1 MKYDELISSFC
12 ALGNIMTELGNDR
25 PFSAKLKC
33 NATAYEKFNIAIRR
47 EIFHNG
53 WFTEELVRLSLLNLA
68 NWLNEKTLE
77 DWLSNY
83 PTAEKNKTI
92 AVIMAGNIPLV
103 GFHDFICVLFSGY
116 TIQIKLSS
124 EDNRLFRFIYE
135 ILVKID
141 ARFADKI
148 QIADGKLASFDA
160 VIATGGSASI
170 VHFKSFFSKVPHLFR
185 GNRSS
190 VAILNGKESPEE
202 LMLLGKDIFLY
213 FGRGCRN
220 VSHLLLPKGYSLNTI
235 FEQIISYSA
244 VINNKKYG
252 NNYDYHKTI
261 HLMNLEVFLDNNFVL
276 FKESNIL
283 HAPIG
288 MIYYHYYED
297 PAEITSYLE
306 IHKEEIQ
313 CIIGNDYQDFGS
325 SQQPQIDDYAD
336 NLNTMD
342 WLHNLG
348 YN

>member
-1 MKYDELISSFC
+1 
-12 ALGNIMTELGNDR
+12 MTELGNDR
-25 PFSAKLKC
+25 PYSTELSC
-33 NATAYEKFNIAIRR
+33 NATSYEQFNLAIQR

-53 WFTEELVRLSLLNLA
+53 WHTEELVRISLINLA
-68 NWLNEKTLE
+68 QWLNEETLE
-77 DWLSNY
+77 NWLASY
-83 PTAEKNKTI
+83 PYHEKKKTI

-103 GFHDFICVLFSGY
+103 GFHDFMCVLFSGY
-116 TIQIKLSS
+116 SIQIKLSS
-124 EDNRLFRFIYE
+124 EDNRLFHFIYE

-190 VAILNGKESPEE
+190 VAILSGKESPEE
-202 LMLLGKDIFLY
+202 LTLLGKDIFLY

-220 VSHLLLPKGYSLNTI
+220 VSHILLPKGYSLNTI
-235 FEQIISYSA
+235 FEQLISYSA

-288 MIYYHYYED
+288 MINYHYYANSTD
-297 PAEITSYLE
+297 IAEYLAK
-306 IHKEEIQ
+306 HKEEIQ
-313 CIIGNDYQDFGS
+313 CIVGENHKIFGS
-325 SQQPQIDDYAD
+325 TQEPKIDEYAD
-336 NLNTMD
+336 NINTMD
-342 WLHNLG
+342 WLHNL
-348 YN
+348 

>member
-1 MKYDELISSFC
+1 
-12 ALGNIMTELGNDR
+12 MTELGNDR
-25 PFSAKLKC
+25 PYSTELKC
-33 NATAYEKFNIAIRR
+33 NATSYEQFNSAIQR

-53 WFTEELVRLSLLNLA
+53 WHTEELVRISLINLA
-68 NWLNEKTLE
+68 QWLNEDTLE
-77 DWLSNY
+77 NWLASY
-83 PTAEKNKTI
+83 PYHEKKKTI

-103 GFHDFICVLFSGY
+103 GFHDFMCVLFSGY
-116 TIQIKLSS
+116 SIQIKLSS
-124 EDNRLFRFIYE
+124 EDNRLFHFIYE

-190 VAILNGKESPEE
+190 VAILSGKESPEE
-202 LMLLGKDIFLY
+202 LTLLGKDIFLY

-235 FEQIISYSA
+235 FEQLISYSA

-288 MIYYHYYED
+288 MINYHYYANSTD
-297 PAEITSYLE
+297 IAEYLAK
-306 IHKEEIQ
+306 HKEEIQ
-313 CIIGNDYQDFGS
+313 CIVGENHKIFGS
-325 SQQPQIDDYAD
+325 TQEPKIDEYAD
-336 NLNTMD
+336 NINTMD
-342 WLHNLG
+342 WLYNL
-348 YN
+348 

>member
-1 MKYDELISSFC
+1 
-12 ALGNIMTELGNDR
+12 MTELGNDR
-25 PFSAKLKC
+25 PYSAELSC
-33 NATAYEKFNIAIRR
+33 NATSYEQFNSAIQR

-53 WFTEELVRLSLLNLA
+53 WHTEELVRISLINLA
-68 NWLNEKTLE
+68 QWLNEETLE
-77 DWLSNY
+77 NWLASY
-83 PTAEKNKTI
+83 PYHEKKKTI

-116 TIQIKLSS
+116 SIQIKLSS
-124 EDNRLFRFIYE
+124 EDNRLFHFIYE

-190 VAILNGKESPEE
+190 VAILSGKESPEE
-202 LMLLGKDIFLY
+202 LTLLGKDIFLY

-220 VSHLLLPKGYSLNTI
+220 VSHILLPNDYSLNTI
-235 FEQIISYSA
+235 FEQLISYSA

-288 MIYYHYYED
+288 MINYHYYANSTD
-297 PAEITSYLE
+297 IAEYLAK
-306 IHKEEIQ
+306 HQEEIQ
-313 CIIGNDYQDFGS
+313 CIVGENHKIFGS
-325 SQQPQIDDYAD
+325 TQEPKIDEYAD
-336 NLNTMD
+336 NINTMD
-342 WLHNLG
+342 WLHNL
-348 YN
+348 

>member
-1 MKYDELISSFC
+1 
-12 ALGNIMTELGNDR
+12 MTELGNDR
-25 PFSAKLKC
+25 PYSAELSC
-33 NATAYEKFNIAIRR
+33 NATSYEQFNSAIQR

-53 WFTEELVRLSLLNLA
+53 WHTEELVRISLINLA
-68 NWLNEKTLE
+68 QWLNEETLE
-77 DWLSNY
+77 NWLASY
-83 PTAEKNKTI
+83 PYHEKKKTI

-116 TIQIKLSS
+116 SIQIKLSS
-124 EDNRLFRFIYE
+124 EDNRLFHFIYE

-190 VAILNGKESPEE
+190 VAILSGKESPEE
-202 LMLLGKDIFLY
+202 LTLLGKDIFLY

-220 VSHLLLPKGYSLNTI
+220 VSHILLPNDYSLNTI
-235 FEQIISYSA
+235 FEQLISYSA

-288 MIYYHYYED
+288 MINYHYYANSTD
-297 PAEITSYLE
+297 IAEYLAK
-306 IHKEEIQ
+306 HKEEIQ
-313 CIIGNDYQDFGS
+313 CIVGENHKIFGS
-325 SQQPQIDDYAD
+325 TQEPKIDEYAD
-336 NLNTMD
+336 NINTMD
-342 WLHNLG
+342 WLYNL
-348 YN
+348 

>member
-1 MKYDELISSFC
+1 
-12 ALGNIMTELGNDR
+12 MTELGNDR
-25 PFSAKLKC
+25 PYSTELKC
-33 NATAYEKFNIAIRR
+33 NATSYEQFNSAIQR

-53 WFTEELVRLSLLNLA
+53 WHTEELVRISLINLA
-68 NWLNEKTLE
+68 QWLNEDTLE
-77 DWLSNY
+77 NWLASY
-83 PTAEKNKTI
+83 PYHEKKKTI

-103 GFHDFICVLFSGY
+103 GFHDFMCVLFSGY
-116 TIQIKLSS
+116 SIQIKLSS
-124 EDNRLFRFIYE
+124 EDNRLFHFIYE

-190 VAILNGKESPEE
+190 VAILSGKESPEE
-202 LMLLGKDIFLY
+202 LTLLGKDIFLY

-220 VSHLLLPKGYSLNTI
+220 VSHILIPNDYSLNTI
-235 FEQIISYSA
+235 FEQLISYSA

-288 MIYYHYYED
+288 MINYHYYANSTD
-297 PAEITSYLE
+297 IAEYLSK
-306 IHKEEIQ
+306 HKEEIQ
-313 CIIGNDYQDFGS
+313 CIVGENHKVFGS
-325 SQQPQIDDYAD
+325 TQEPKIDEYAD
-336 NLNTMD
+336 NINTMD
-342 WLHNLG
+342 WLHNL
-348 YN
+348 

>member
-1 MKYDELISSFC
+1 
-12 ALGNIMTELGNDR
+12 MTELGNDR
-25 PFSAKLKC
+25 PYSAELSC
-33 NATAYEKFNIAIRR
+33 NATSYEQFNSAIQR

-53 WFTEELVRLSLLNLA
+53 WHTEELVRISLINLA
-68 NWLNEKTLE
+68 QWLNEETLE
-77 DWLSNY
+77 NWLASY
-83 PTAEKNKTI
+83 PYHEKKKTI

-103 GFHDFICVLFSGY
+103 GFHDFMCVLFSGY
-116 TIQIKLSS
+116 SIQIKLSS
-124 EDNRLFRFIYE
+124 EDNRLFHFIYE

-190 VAILNGKESPEE
+190 VAILSGKESPEE
-202 LMLLGKDIFLY
+202 LTLLGKDIFLY

-220 VSHLLLPKGYSLNTI
+220 VSHILLPKGYSLNTI
-235 FEQIISYSA
+235 FEQLISYSA

-261 HLMNLEVFLDNNFVL
+261 HLMNLEAFLDNNFVL

-288 MIYYHYYED
+288 MINYHYYANSTD
-297 PAEITSYLE
+297 IAEYLAK
-306 IHKEEIQ
+306 HQEEIQ
-313 CIIGNDYQDFGS
+313 CIVGENHKIFGS
-325 SQQPQIDDYAD
+325 TQEPKIDEYAD
-336 NLNTMD
+336 NINTMD
-342 WLHNLG
+342 WLHNL
-348 YN
+348 

>member
-1 MKYDELISSFC
+1 
-12 ALGNIMTELGNDR
+12 MTELGNDR
-25 PFSAKLKC
+25 PYSTELSC
-33 NATAYEKFNIAIRR
+33 NATSYEQFNLAIQR

-53 WFTEELVRLSLLNLA
+53 WHTEELVRISLINLA
-68 NWLNEKTLE
+68 QWLNEETLE
-77 DWLSNY
+77 NWLASY
-83 PTAEKNKTI
+83 PYHEKKKTI

-116 TIQIKLSS
+116 SIQIKLSS
-124 EDNRLFRFIYE
+124 EDNRLFHFIYE

-190 VAILNGKESPEE
+190 VAILSGKESREE
-202 LMLLGKDIFLY
+202 LTLLGKDIFLY

-220 VSHLLLPKGYSLNTI
+220 VSHILLPNDYSLNTI
-235 FEQIISYSA
+235 FEQLISYSA

-288 MIYYHYYED
+288 MINYHYYANSTD
-297 PAEITSYLE
+297 IAEYLAK
-306 IHKEEIQ
+306 HQEEIQ
-313 CIIGNDYQDFGS
+313 CIVGENHKIFGS
-325 SQQPQIDDYAD
+325 TQEPKIDEYAD
-336 NLNTMD
+336 NINTMD
-342 WLHNLG
+342 WLHNL
-348 YN
+348 

>member
-1 MKYDELISSFC
+1 MNKHELINSFSRLGELMNSLGENKPHSLGLPCDHSS
-12 ALGNIMTELGNDR
+12 
-25 PFSAKLKC
+25 
-33 NATAYEKFNIAIRR
+33 YEQFNLAIER

-124 EDNRLFRFIYE
+124 EDNRLFRFIYQA
-135 ILVKID
+135 LLDID
-141 ARFADKI
+141 PRFEHKI
-148 QIADGKLASFDA
+148 QLADGKLSSFDA

-190 VAILNGKESPEE
+190 VAILTGNETNEE
-202 LMLLGKDIFLY
+202 LCSLGEDLFLY

-261 HLMNLEVFLDNNFVL
+261 HLMNLENFLDNNFVL
-276 FKESNIL
+276 LKESHAL

-297 PAEITSYLE
+297 LAEITSYLE

-313 CIIGNDYQDFGS
+313 CIIGNVYQAFGS

>member
-1 MKYDELISSFC
+1 
-12 ALGNIMTELGNDR
+12 MTELGNDR
-25 PFSAKLKC
+25 PYSAELKC
-33 NATAYEKFNIAIRR
+33 NATSYEQFNLAIQR

-53 WFTEELVRLSLLNLA
+53 WHTEELVRISLINLA
-68 NWLNEKTLE
+68 QWLNEETLE
-77 DWLSNY
+77 NWLASY
-83 PTAEKNKTI
+83 PYHEKKKTI

-103 GFHDFICVLFSGY
+103 GFHDFMCVLFSGY
-116 TIQIKLSS
+116 SIQIKLSS
-124 EDNRLFRFIYE
+124 EDNRLFHFIYE

-190 VAILNGKESPEE
+190 VAILSGKESPEE
-202 LMLLGKDIFLY
+202 LTLLGKDIFLY

-220 VSHLLLPKGYSLNTI
+220 VSHILIPNDYSLNTI
-235 FEQIISYSA
+235 FEQLISYSA

-288 MIYYHYYED
+288 MINYHYYANSTDIAED
-297 PAEITSYLE
+297 LAK
-306 IHKEEIQ
+306 HQEEIQ
-313 CIIGNDYQDFGS
+313 CIVGENHKIFGS
-325 SQQPQIDDYAD
+325 TQEPQIDDYAD

>member
-1 MKYDELISSFC
+1 
-12 ALGNIMTELGNDR
+12 MTELGNDR
-25 PFSAKLKC
+25 PYSTELSC
-33 NATAYEKFNIAIRR
+33 NATSYEQFNLAIQR

-53 WFTEELVRLSLLNLA
+53 WHTEELVRISLINLA
-68 NWLNEKTLE
+68 QWLNEETLE
-77 DWLSNY
+77 NWLASY
-83 PTAEKNKTI
+83 PYHEKKKTI

-103 GFHDFICVLFSGY
+103 GFHDFMCVLFSGY
-116 TIQIKLSS
+116 SIQIKLSS
-124 EDNRLFRFIYE
+124 EDNRLFHFIYE

-190 VAILNGKESPEE
+190 VAILSGKESPEE
-202 LMLLGKDIFLY
+202 LTLLGKDIFLY

-220 VSHLLLPKGYSLNTI
+220 VSHILLPNDYSLNTI
-235 FEQIISYSA
+235 FEQLISYSA

-288 MIYYHYYED
+288 MINYHYYANSTD
-297 PAEITSYLE
+297 IAEYLAK
-306 IHKEEIQ
+306 HQEEIQ
-313 CIIGNDYQDFGS
+313 CIVGENHKIFGS
-325 SQQPQIDDYAD
+325 TQEPKIDEYAD
-336 NLNTMD
+336 NINTMD
-342 WLHNLG
+342 WLHNL
-348 YN
+348 

>member
-1 MKYDELISSFC
+1 
-12 ALGNIMTELGNDR
+12 MTELGNDR
-25 PFSAKLKC
+25 PYSAELSC
-33 NATAYEKFNIAIRR
+33 NATSYEQFNSAIQR

-53 WFTEELVRLSLLNLA
+53 WHTEELVRISLINLA
-68 NWLNEKTLE
+68 QWLNEETLE
-77 DWLSNY
+77 NWLASY
-83 PTAEKNKTI
+83 PYHEKKKTI

-116 TIQIKLSS
+116 SIQIKLSS
-124 EDNRLFRFIYE
+124 EDNRLFHFIYE

-190 VAILNGKESPEE
+190 VAILSGKETNEE
-202 LMLLGKDIFLY
+202 LCSLGEDLFLY

-235 FEQIISYSA
+235 FEQIISYSD

-261 HLMNLEVFLDNNFVL
+261 HLMNLENFLDNNFVL
-276 FKESNIL
+276 LKESEAL

-297 PAEITSYLE
+297 PTEITNYLE

-313 CIIGNDYQDFGS
+313 CIVSENHKVFGS
-325 SQQPQIDDYAD
+325 TQEPKIDEYAD
-336 NLNTMD
+336 NINTTD

>member
-1 MKYDELISSFC
+1 MNKHELINSFSRLGELMNSLGENKPHSLGLPCDHSS
-12 ALGNIMTELGNDR
+12 
-25 PFSAKLKC
+25 
-33 NATAYEKFNIAIRR
+33 YEQFNLAIER

-53 WFTEELVRLSLLNLA
+53 WFTEELVRLSLRNLA

-77 DWLSNY
+77 NWLSTY
-83 PTAEKNKTI
+83 PTTEKNKTI

-124 EDNRLFRFIYE
+124 EDNRLFRFIYQA
-135 ILVKID
+135 LLDID
-141 ARFADKI
+141 PRFEHKI
-148 QIADGKLASFDA
+148 QLADGKLSSFDA

-170 VHFKSFFSKVPHLFR
+170 VHFKSYFSKVPHIFR

-190 VAILNGKESPEE
+190 VAILTGNETNEE
-202 LMLLGKDIFLY
+202 LCSLGEDLFLY

-261 HLMNLEVFLDNNFVL
+261 HLMNLENFLDNNFVL
-276 FKESNIL
+276 LKESEAL

-288 MIYYHYYED
+288 MIYYHYY
-297 PAEITSYLE
+297 
-306 IHKEEIQ
+306 
-313 CIIGNDYQDFGS
+313 
-325 SQQPQIDDYAD
+325 
-336 NLNTMD
+336 
-342 WLHNLG
+342 
-348 YN
+348 

>member
-1 MKYDELISSFC
+1 
-12 ALGNIMTELGNDR
+12 MTELGNDR
-25 PFSAKLKC
+25 PYSAELKC
-33 NATAYEKFNIAIRR
+33 NATYYEQFNTTIQR

-53 WFTEELVRLSLLNLA
+53 WHTEELVRISLINLA
-68 NWLNEKTLE
+68 QWLNEETLE
-77 DWLSNY
+77 NWIASY
-83 PTAEKNKTI
+83 PFREKEKTI

-103 GFHDFICVLFSGY
+103 GFHDFMCVLFSGY

-124 EDNRLFRFIYE
+124 EDNRLFHFIYE
-135 ILVKID
+135 GLVNID
-141 ARFADKI
+141 ARFEDKI
-148 QIADGKLASFDA
+148 QIADTKLSSFDA
-160 VIATGGSASI
+160 VIATGGSSSI

-190 VAILNGKESPEE
+190 IAILSGKESPEE
-202 LMLLGKDIFLY
+202 LKLLGKDIFLY

-261 HLMNLEVFLDNNFVL
+261 HLMNLENFLDNNFVL
-276 FKESNIL
+276 LKESEAL

-288 MIYYHYYED
+288 MIYYHYYEHSTD
-297 PAEITSYLE
+297 IAEYLA
-306 IHKEEIQ
+306 INKEEIQ
-313 CIIGNDYQDFGS
+313 CIVGENHQPFGS
-325 SQQPQIDDYAD
+325 SQEPQIDDYAD

>member
-1 MKYDELISSFC
+1 MNKHELINSFSRLGELMNSLGENMPHSLGLPCDKSS
-12 ALGNIMTELGNDR
+12 
-25 PFSAKLKC
+25 
-33 NATAYEKFNIAIRR
+33 YEQFNLAIER

-53 WFTEELVRLSLLNLA
+53 WFTEELVRLSLRNLA

-77 DWLSNY
+77 NWISNY
-83 PTAEKNKTI
+83 PTTEKNKTI

-103 GFHDFICVLFSGY
+103 GFHDFICVLFAGY
-116 TIQIKLSS
+116 KIQVKLSS
-124 EDNRLFRFIYE
+124 DDNRLFRFIYQV
-135 ILVKID
+135 LLAID
-141 ARFADKI
+141 PRFEKKI
-148 QIADGKLASFDA
+148 QLADGKLSSFDA
-160 VIATGGSASI
+160 VIATGGSASLL
-170 VHFKSFFSKVPHLFR
+170 HFQSYFSKVPHIFR

-190 VAILNGKESPEE
+190 VAILTGKETNEE
-202 LMLLGKDIFLY
+202 LCALGEDIFLY

-261 HLMNLEVFLDNNFVL
+261 HLMNLENFLDNNFVL
-276 FKESNIL
+276 LKESEAL

-288 MIYYHYYED
+288 MIYYHYYEHS
-297 PAEITSYLE
+297 AEITSYLE
-306 IHKEEIQ
+306 IHQEEIQ
-313 CIIGNDYQDFGS
+313 CIVGNDYQAFGS

>member
-1 MKYDELISSFC
+1 
-12 ALGNIMTELGNDR
+12 MTELGNDR
-25 PFSAKLKC
+25 PYSAELSC
-33 NATAYEKFNIAIRR
+33 NATSYEQFNSAIQR
-47 EIFHNG
+47 EIYHNG
-53 WFTEELVRLSLLNLA
+53 WHTEELVRISLVNLA
-68 NWLNEKTLE
+68 QWLNEETLE
-77 DWLSNY
+77 NWLASY
-83 PTAEKNKTI
+83 PYHEKKKTI

-116 TIQIKLSS
+116 SIQIKLSS
-124 EDNRLFRFIYE
+124 EDNRLFHFIYE

-148 QIADGKLASFDA
+148 QIADGKLASFYA

-190 VAILNGKESPEE
+190 VAILSGKESPEE
-202 LMLLGKDIFLY
+202 LTLLGKDIFLY

-220 VSHLLLPKGYSLNTI
+220 VSHILLPKGYSLNTI
-235 FEQIISYSA
+235 FEQLISYSA

-288 MIYYHYYED
+288 MINYHYYANSTD
-297 PAEITSYLE
+297 IAEYLAK
-306 IHKEEIQ
+306 HQEEIQ
-313 CIIGNDYQDFGS
+313 CIVGENHKIFGS
-325 SQQPQIDDYAD
+325 TQEPKIDEYAD
-336 NLNTMD
+336 NINTMD
-342 WLHNLG
+342 WLYNL
-348 YN
+348 

>member
-1 MKYDELISSFC
+1 
-12 ALGNIMTELGNDR
+12 MTELGNDR
-25 PFSAKLKC
+25 PYSAELSC
-33 NATAYEKFNIAIRR
+33 NATSYEQFNSAIQR

-53 WFTEELVRLSLLNLA
+53 WHTEELVRISLINLA
-68 NWLNEKTLE
+68 QWLNEETLE
-77 DWLSNY
+77 NWLASY
-83 PTAEKNKTI
+83 PYHEKKKTI

-103 GFHDFICVLFSGY
+103 GFHDFMCVLFSGY
-116 TIQIKLSS
+116 SIQIKLSS
-124 EDNRLFRFIYE
+124 EDNRLFHFIYE

-190 VAILNGKESPEE
+190 VAILSGKESPEE
-202 LMLLGKDIFLY
+202 LTLLGKDIFLY

-220 VSHLLLPKGYSLNTI
+220 VSHILLPNDYSLNTI
-235 FEQIISYSA
+235 FEQLISYSA

-288 MIYYHYYED
+288 MINYHYYANSTD
-297 PAEITSYLE
+297 IAEYLSK
-306 IHKEEIQ
+306 HKEEIQ
-313 CIIGNDYQDFGS
+313 CIVGENHKIFGS
-325 SQQPQIDDYAD
+325 TQEPKIDEYAD
-336 NLNTMD
+336 NINTMD
-342 WLHNLG
+342 WLHNL
-348 YN
+348 

>member
-1 MKYDELISSFC
+1 MNCSELISSFC
-12 ALGNIMTELGNDR
+12 ALGKVMTELGNDR
-25 PFSAKLKC
+25 PYSTELSC
-33 NATAYEKFNIAIRR
+33 NATSYEQFNLAIQR

-53 WFTEELVRLSLLNLA
+53 WHTEELVRISLINLA
-68 NWLNEKTLE
+68 QWLNEETLE
-77 DWLSNY
+77 NWLASY
-83 PTAEKNKTI
+83 PYHEKKKTI

-116 TIQIKLSS
+116 SIQIKLSS
-124 EDNRLFRFIYE
+124 EDNRLFHFIYE

-190 VAILNGKESPEE
+190 VALLSGKENPEE
-202 LMLLGKDIFLY
+202 LTLLGKDIFLY

-261 HLMNLEVFLDNNFVL
+261 HLMNLENFLDNNFVL
-276 FKESNIL
+276 LKESEAL

-306 IHKEEIQ
+306 NHKEEIQ
-313 CIIGNDYQDFGS
+313 CIVGNDYQAFGS

>member
-1 MKYDELISSFC
+1 
-12 ALGNIMTELGNDR
+12 MTELGNDR
-25 PFSAKLKC
+25 PYSTELKC
-33 NATAYEKFNIAIRR
+33 NATSYEQFNSAIQR

-53 WFTEELVRLSLLNLA
+53 WHTEELVRISLINLA
-68 NWLNEKTLE
+68 QWLNEETLE
-77 DWLSNY
+77 NWLASY
-83 PTAEKNKTI
+83 PYHEKKKTI

-103 GFHDFICVLFSGY
+103 GFHDFMCVLFSGY
-116 TIQIKLSS
+116 SIQIKLSS
-124 EDNRLFRFIYE
+124 EDNRLFHFIYE

-160 VIATGGSASI
+160 VIATGGSASLL
-170 VHFKSFFSKVPHLFR
+170 HFQSYFSKVPHIFR

-190 VAILNGKESPEE
+190 VAILTGKETNEE
-202 LMLLGKDIFLY
+202 LCALGEDIFLY

-220 VSHLLLPKGYSLNTI
+220 VSHLLLPKGFLLNTF
-235 FEQIISYSA
+235 FEQIISYSD

-288 MIYYHYYED
+288 MINYHYYANSTD
-297 PAEITSYLE
+297 IAEYLAK
-306 IHKEEIQ
+306 HQEEIQ
-313 CIIGNDYQDFGS
+313 CIVGENHKIFGS
-325 SQQPQIDDYAD
+325 TQEPKIDEYAD
-336 NLNTMD
+336 NINTMD
-342 WLHNLG
+342 WLHNL
-348 YN
+348 

>member
-1 MKYDELISSFC
+1 MNKHELINSFSR
-12 ALGNIMTELGNDR
+12 LGELMNSLGENKPHSLGLPCDNL
-25 PFSAKLKC
+25 S
-33 NATAYEKFNIAIRR
+33 YEQFNLAIER

-53 WFTEELVRLSLLNLA
+53 WFTEELVRLSLCNLA

-77 DWLSNY
+77 NWLSNY
-83 PTAEKNKTI
+83 PIAETNKTI

-103 GFHDFICVLFSGY
+103 GFHDFICVLFAGY
-116 TIQIKLSS
+116 KIQVKLSS
-124 EDNRLFRFIYE
+124 DDNRLFRFIYQA
-135 ILVKID
+135 LLDID
-141 ARFADKI
+141 PRFENKI
-148 QIADGKLASFDA
+148 QLADGKLASFDA
-160 VIATGGSASI
+160 VIATGGSASLL
-170 VHFKSFFSKVPHLFR
+170 HFQSYFSKVPHIFR

-190 VAILNGKESPEE
+190 VAILTGKETNEE
-202 LMLLGKDIFLY
+202 LCALGEDIFLY

-220 VSHLLLPKGYSLNTI
+220 VSHLLLPKGFLLNTF
-235 FEQIISYSA
+235 FEQIISYSD

-261 HLMNLEVFLDNNFVL
+261 HLMNLENFLDNNFVL
-276 FKESNIL
+276 MKESEAL

-306 IHKEEIQ
+306 IHQEEIQ
-313 CIIGNDYQDFGS
+313 CIVGNDYQAFGS

-336 NLNTMD
+336 NMNTMD

>member
-1 MKYDELISSFC
+1 
-12 ALGNIMTELGNDR
+12 MTELGNDR
-25 PFSAKLKC
+25 PYSTELSC
-33 NATAYEKFNIAIRR
+33 NATSYEQFNLAIQR

-53 WFTEELVRLSLLNLA
+53 WHTEELVRISLINLA
-68 NWLNEKTLE
+68 QWLNEETLE
-77 DWLSNY
+77 NWLASY
-83 PTAEKNKTI
+83 PYHEKKKTI

-116 TIQIKLSS
+116 SIQIKLSS
-124 EDNRLFRFIYE
+124 EDNRLFHFIYE

-190 VAILNGKESPEE
+190 VAILSGKESPEE
-202 LMLLGKDIFLY
+202 LTLLGKDIFLY

-220 VSHLLLPKGYSLNTI
+220 VSHILLPKGYSLNTI
-235 FEQIISYSA
+235 FEQLISYSA

-288 MIYYHYYED
+288 MINYHYYANSTD
-297 PAEITSYLE
+297 IAEYLAK
-306 IHKEEIQ
+306 HQEEIQ
-313 CIIGNDYQDFGS
+313 CIVGENHKIFGS
-325 SQQPQIDDYAD
+325 TQEPKIDEYAD
-336 NLNTMD
+336 NINTMD
-342 WLHNLG
+342 WLHNL
-348 YN
+348 

>member
-1 MKYDELISSFC
+1 
-12 ALGNIMTELGNDR
+12 MTELGNDR
-25 PFSAKLKC
+25 PYSAELTC
-33 NATAYEKFNIAIRR
+33 NATSYEQFNSAIQR

-53 WFTEELVRLSLLNLA
+53 WHTEELVRISLINLA
-68 NWLNEKTLE
+68 QWLNEETLE
-77 DWLSNY
+77 NWLASY
-83 PTAEKNKTI
+83 PYHEKKKTI

-116 TIQIKLSS
+116 SIQIKLSS
-124 EDNRLFRFIYE
+124 EDNRLFHFIYE

-190 VAILNGKESPEE
+190 VAILSGKESPEE
-202 LMLLGKDIFLY
+202 LTLLGKDIFLY

-220 VSHLLLPKGYSLNTI
+220 VSHMLLPNDYSLNTI
-235 FEQIISYSA
+235 FEQLISYSA

-288 MIYYHYYED
+288 MINYHYYANSTD
-297 PAEITSYLE
+297 IAEYLAK
-306 IHKEEIQ
+306 HQEEIQ
-313 CIIGNDYQDFGS
+313 CIVGENHKIFGS
-325 SQQPQIDDYAD
+325 TQEPKIDEYAD
-336 NLNTMD
+336 NINTMD
-342 WLHNLG
+342 WLHNL
-348 YN
+348 

>member
-1 MKYDELISSFC
+1 MNQYELIKSFTRLGELMT
-12 ALGNIMTELGNDR
+12 ALGENKPHLASLPCDQT
-25 PFSAKLKC
+25 S
-33 NATAYEKFNIAIRR
+33 YERFNLAIQR

-53 WFTEELVRLSLLNLA
+53 WYSEELVRLSLRNLA
-68 NWLNEKTLE
+68 SWLNEKTLE
-77 DWLSNY
+77 EWLSNY
-83 PTAEKNKTI
+83 PSAERDKTI

-103 GFHDFICVLFSGY
+103 GFHDFLCVLFAGFQ
-116 TIQIKLSS
+116 IQVKLSS
-124 EDNRLFRFIYE
+124 EDNRLFHFIRDALLDIDPRFE
-135 ILVKID
+135 N
-141 ARFADKI
+141 KI

-160 VIATGGSASI
+160 VIATGGSASLL
-170 VHFKSFFSKVPHLFR
+170 HFQSYFSKVPHIFR

-190 VAILNGKESPEE
+190 VAILTGKETNEE
-202 LMLLGKDIFLY
+202 LCALGEDIFLY

-220 VSHLLLPKGYSLNTI
+220 VSHLLLPKGFLLTTF
-235 FEQIISYSA
+235 FEQIISYSD

-276 FKESNIL
+276 LKESEAL

-297 PAEITSYLE
+297 PTEIKSYLE
-306 IHKEEIQ
+306 IHHEEIQ
-313 CIIGNDYQDFGS
+313 CIIGHDYQPFGS

-336 NLNTMD
+336 NMNTMD

-348 YN
+348 YD

>member
-1 MKYDELISSFC
+1 MNKHELINCFGRLGELMNSLGENKPHSLDLPCDNSS
-12 ALGNIMTELGNDR
+12 
-25 PFSAKLKC
+25 
-33 NATAYEKFNIAIRR
+33 YEQFNLAIER

-53 WFTEELVRLSLLNLA
+53 WFTEELVRLSLRNLA
-68 NWLNEKTLE
+68 NWLNENILE

-83 PTAEKNKTI
+83 PTAERNKTI

-103 GFHDFICVLFSGY
+103 GFHDFICVLFAGY
-116 TIQIKLSS
+116 KIQVKLSS
-124 EDNRLFRFIYE
+124 EDNRLFRFIYQA
-135 ILVKID
+135 LLDID
-141 ARFADKI
+141 PRFENKI
-148 QIADGKLASFDA
+148 QLADGKLSSFDA
-160 VIATGGSASI
+160 VIATGGSSSLL
-170 VHFKSFFSKVPHLFR
+170 HFQSYFSKVPHIFR

-190 VAILNGKESPEE
+190 VAILTGKETNEE
-202 LMLLGKDIFLY
+202 LCALGEDIFLY

-220 VSHLLLPKGYSLNTI
+220 VSHLLLPKGFLLKAF
-235 FEQIISYSA
+235 FEQIISYSD

-261 HLMNLEVFLDNNFVL
+261 HLMNLENFLDNNFVL
-276 FKESNIL
+276 LKESEAL

-297 PAEITSYLE
+297 PAEITNYLE
-306 IHKEEIQ
+306 NHQEEIQ
-313 CIIGNDYQDFGS
+313 CIVGNDYQAFGS